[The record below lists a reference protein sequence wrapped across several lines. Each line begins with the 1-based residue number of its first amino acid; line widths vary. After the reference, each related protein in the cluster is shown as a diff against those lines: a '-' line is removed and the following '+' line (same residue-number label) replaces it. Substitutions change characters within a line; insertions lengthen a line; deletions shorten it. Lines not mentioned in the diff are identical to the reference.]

1 MDSDRYFV
9 DRIDTPSITRQT
21 DTSQMLDQPTTLA
34 TPERRAGATAASVR
48 TTYRGLRRMGWSETE
63 ASSMAAHLA
72 GLTPSRTGWQLREVE
87 RLLFIRSL
95 VDDGRI
101 AS

>member
-1 MDSDRYFV
+1 
-9 DRIDTPSITRQT
+9 
-21 DTSQMLDQPTTLA
+21 MLQQPTTFA
-34 TPERRAGATAASVR
+34 TPERRNGGSAESVR
-48 TTYRGLRRMGWSETE
+48 TTYRGLRRMGWSEAE

-87 RLLFIRSL
+87 RLLFIRAL

-101 AS
+101 SS

>member
-1 MDSDRYFV
+1 MLQDSTTFV
-9 DRIDTPSITRQT
+9 APQ
-21 DTSQMLDQPTTLA
+21 
-34 TPERRAGATAASVR
+34 RRAGASATTVR
-48 TTYRGLRRMGWSETE
+48 ATYRGLRRIGWSETE

-72 GLTPSRTGWQLREVE
+72 GLTPSRSGWQLREVE

>member
-1 MDSDRYFV
+1 
-9 DRIDTPSITRQT
+9 
-21 DTSQMLDQPTTLA
+21 MLQQPTSFA
-34 TPERRAGATAASVR
+34 TPEQRSGASATSVR

-101 AS
+101 SP